1 VVAAEHTV
9 IALARCRAAATRSNG
24 RHFCRDAAW
33 YLANSAC
40 SGAKPRCHRRLNLKS
55 DAESGC
61 FGAITKKDARAGL
74 GAYQGICRVG

>member
-1 VVAAEHTV
+1 MVAIFAVMLRT
-9 IALARCRAAATRSNG
+9 
-24 RHFCRDAAW
+24 
-33 YLANSAC
+33 AC